1 MNIYKDFD
9 LSRILWYRIGGK
21 ARFLLEVSDKEDLLK
36 ALDFIEK
43 NNIEKHFVI
52 GLGSN
57 LLFSDEPYD
66 GAVIR
71 FVSAGESTIDE
82 ISSGLIYSSACEI
95 LDSVIDFAL
104 RNNLTGLEWAG
115 GLPGLVGAAVRGNV
129 GAFGGEV
136 KDVLEEAEV
145 LKMENGKW
153 KLGKLNNLQMEFSYR
168 NSLVKK
174 NKDTYV
180 ISAFFRLKNAG
191 ISKTETARQ
200 TYIDHIE
207 HRRRNNPLEYPNCG
221 SVFKNIIKK
230 EEVEVV
236 LDVLPE
242 LKENVDKKWHGK
254 VSMGA
259 LIGKL
264 GLSGFQVGKAQVSP
278 KHNNFIVNLG
288 GASFMD
294 VLTIIRKI
302 QNDFMDT
309 FGFMPEVEVEIVE

>member
-1 MNIYKDFD
+1 MQIHKDFD
-9 LSRILWYRIGGK
+9 LSKILWYRIGGK
-21 ARFLLEVSDKEDLLK
+21 AAHLLEVANKEDLLK

-57 LLFSDEPYD
+57 LLFSDESYE
-66 GAVIR
+66 GAIIR
-71 FVSAGESTIDE
+71 FVPAKESTIDE
-82 ISSGLIYSSACEI
+82 TSSGLVYSFAGEV
-95 LDSVIDFAL
+95 LDNVIDFSL
-104 RNNLTGLEWAG
+104 RNNLVGLEWAG

-129 GAFGGEV
+129 GAFGGEIKDILQEVEILEKVDGRWSLV
-136 KDVLEEAEV
+136 KKSNSEL
-145 LKMENGKW
+145 
-153 KLGKLNNLQMEFSYR
+153 EFSYR

-174 NKDTYV
+174 SEDMYV
-180 ISAFFRLKNAG
+180 VSATFRLKNVG
-191 ISKTETARQ
+191 ISKTDVARQ
-200 TYIDHIE
+200 TYIGYIE
-207 HRRRNNPLEYPNCG
+207 YRTEHNPLEYPNCG

-230 EEVEVV
+230 EEVEAV
-236 LDVLPE
+236 LDVFPE
-242 LKENVDKKWHGK
+242 LRESVDTKWHGK

-294 VLTIIRKI
+294 VLTIIRKV
-302 QNDFMDT
+302 QNDFTDT